1 VSARG
6 AGKGK
11 AVPAARFLFSPDGL
25 PDEVL
30 EMLERVRPVGWFSL
44 KSVAKLM
51 DVPLSTVRHWRRC
64 GALKVELKCG
74 KLRVSERAL
83 RELPAH
89 LPVTAETFAEAMDRR
104 AAAKHGSGKAGSERL
119 EPLVGVGLAPVVSA
133 DQGAHGAVP
142 APRPAFSFSQNP
154 NSGVSG
160 TDSDTDAVEEG
171 SR

>member
-6 AGKGK
+6 VGKGK

-119 EPLVGVGLAPVVSA
+119 KPLVGVGLAPVVSA
-133 DQGAHGAVP
+133 DQGAPGAVP
-142 APRPAFSFSQNP
+142 APGFSFSQNP